1 MNSRIPTLILAG
13 LAMTLPSVANAD
25 HHATSHAISGKVM
38 NVVLIGTKGEPLG
51 TASLEQTAAGVLI
64 AVSASGISEGEHALH
79 VHEKGL
85 CDAAGGFASAGG
97 HFAPGGTAH
106 GSHDAKGHH
115 AGDMPNV
122 FAGANGKLQAQALN
136 DAVTLGE
143 TGDGALFD
151 ADGSALVIHGGADDY
166 ATQPSGAAG
175 SRIACAVIASPKA

>member
-1 MNSRIPTLILAG
+1 MRKQTLIALAL
-13 LAMTLPSVANAD
+13 LASMASAPTSAVAKEPMKPA
-25 HHATSHAISGKVM
+25 GKVLD
-38 NVVLIGTKGEPLG
+38 VPLIGPKGEALG

-64 AVSASGISEGEHALH
+64 KVNASGIGEGEHAFH

-97 HFAPGGTAH
+97 HFAPGSTAH
-106 GSHDAKGHH
+106 GYRDAKGPH

-122 FAGANGKLQAQALN
+122 FAGADGKLRAQAVNSSVSL
-136 DAVTLGE
+136 DA
-143 TGDGALFD
+143 TGKGALFD

-175 SRIACAVIASPKA
+175 SRIACGVIAAPKP